1 MALTTVILAAG
12 QGKRMNSDLPKVLQ
26 PLGGRSILSHVL
38 ATASALGS
46 QSINIV
52 YGHGGDL
59 VRKEFE
65 SSTADWTFQAE
76 QLGTGHALKQALPN
90 ISKDHQIL
98 ILFGDVPLITEGSL
112 KNLLKVANQE
122 GGIALLTAELS
133 NPEGYGRV
141 LRNDTNEIIEI
152 VEEKDAT
159 SDQKLIKEINTGLM
173 VVPGEAIH
181 DWTKKL
187 SANNQQGEFY
197 LTDIIS
203 IAVAEGVPVF
213 GEIIENAE
221 EIIGIN
227 DRVQLAQAERIL
239 QRRQAQE
246 MMVQGATLAD
256 PGRFDLRGSLK
267 VGRDVFIDVGAV
279 FLGDVELGN
288 RVCIGPNAI
297 ISDSILGDDCI
308 VQEHCVIEGVKAG
321 TECEIGP
328 FARLRPGT
336 EFDKQVKVGNFVE
349 VKASTVGVG
358 SKMNHLSYLGDTHIG
373 ENTNIGAGAI
383 TCNYDGALKHRTII
397 GNNVFVGSGA
407 MLVAPLEIA
416 DGATIGA
423 GSTITKNIPEKTL
436 AVARSQQSIIK
447 GWKRPRKPS
456 R

>member
-38 ATASALGS
+38 ATASALDS

-65 SSTADWTFQAE
+65 SSTVDWTFQAE

-112 KNLLKVANQE
+112 KKLLKVAIK

-173 VVPGEAIH
+173 VVPAEAIH
-181 DWTKKL
+181 GWIKKL

-203 IAVAEGVPVF
+203 IAVAEGVPVL

-246 MMVQGATLAD
+246 VMIQGATLAD

-288 RVCIGPNAI
+288 RGCIGPNAI
-297 ISDSILGDDCI
+297 ISDTILGDDCI
-308 VQEHCVIEGVKAG
+308 VREHCVIEGVKAG
-321 TECEIGP
+321 TECKIGP
-328 FARLRPGT
+328 YARLRPGT

-349 VKASTVGVG
+349 VKASAVGVG
-358 SKMNHLSYLGDTHIG
+358 SKMNHLSYVGDSHIG
-373 ENTNIGAGAI
+373 ENTNIGAGTI
-383 TCNYDGALKHRTII
+383 TCNYDGVLKHQTII
-397 GNNVFVGSGA
+397 GNKVFVGSGA

-436 AVARSQQSIIK
+436 AVARSKQAIVK
-447 GWKRPRKPS
+447 GWKRPSKPS

>member
-38 ATASALGS
+38 ATASSLGS
-46 QSINIV
+46 KSINIV
-52 YGHGGDL
+52 YGHGGVL

-65 SSTADWTFQAE
+65 SSTVEWTFQAE

-90 ISKDHQIL
+90 IPKDHQVL
-98 ILFGDVPLITEGSL
+98 ILFGDVPLITEASL
-112 KNLLKVANQE
+112 KKLLKAAIK

-141 LRNDTNEIIEI
+141 LRNGTNEIIEI

-173 VVPGEAIH
+173 VVPGEAIRG
-181 DWTKKL
+181 WIKKL

-213 GEIIENAE
+213 DEIVENVE

-227 DRVQLAQAERIL
+227 DRIQLAQAERTL

-246 MMVQGATLAD
+246 MMIQGATLAD
-256 PGRFDLRGSLK
+256 PERFDLRGSLK

-308 VQEHCVIEGVKAG
+308 VREHCVIEGVKAG
-321 TECEIGP
+321 KECEIGP

-358 SKMNHLSYLGDTHIG
+358 SKMNHLSYLGDSHIG
-373 ENTNIGAGAI
+373 ENTNIGAGTI
-383 TCNYDGALKHRTII
+383 TCNYDGALKHQTII
-397 GNNVFVGSGA
+397 GNKVFVGSGA

-436 AVARSQQSIIK
+436 AVARSQQSIVK
-447 GWKRPRKPS
+447 GWKRPSKSS

>member
-65 SSTADWTFQAE
+65 SSTVDWTFQAE

-112 KNLLKVANQE
+112 KKLLKVAIK

-173 VVPGEAIH
+173 VVPAEAIH
-181 DWTKKL
+181 GWIKKL
-187 SANNQQGEFY
+187 SANN
-197 LTDIIS
+197 
-203 IAVAEGVPVF
+203 
-213 GEIIENAE
+213 
-221 EIIGIN
+221 
-227 DRVQLAQAERIL
+227 
-239 QRRQAQE
+239 
-246 MMVQGATLAD
+246 
-256 PGRFDLRGSLK
+256 K
-267 VGRDVFIDVGAV
+267 
-279 FLGDVELGN
+279 
-288 RVCIGPNAI
+288 
-297 ISDSILGDDCI
+297 
-308 VQEHCVIEGVKAG
+308 
-321 TECEIGP
+321 
-328 FARLRPGT
+328 
-336 EFDKQVKVGNFVE
+336 FV
-349 VKASTVGVG
+349 
-358 SKMNHLSYLGDTHIG
+358 
-373 ENTNIGAGAI
+373 
-383 TCNYDGALKHRTII
+383 
-397 GNNVFVGSGA
+397 
-407 MLVAPLEIA
+407 
-416 DGATIGA
+416 
-423 GSTITKNIPEKTL
+423 
-436 AVARSQQSIIK
+436 
-447 GWKRPRKPS
+447 
-456 R
+456 

>member
-38 ATASALGS
+38 ATASSLGS
-46 QSINIV
+46 KSINIV

-65 SSTADWTFQAE
+65 SSAVEWTFQAE

-90 ISKDHQIL
+90 IPKDHQVL
-98 ILFGDVPLITEGSL
+98 ILFGDVPLITEASL
-112 KNLLKVANQE
+112 KKLLKAAIK

-141 LRNDTNEIIEI
+141 LRNGTNEIIEI
-152 VEEKDAT
+152 VEEKDTT

-173 VVPGEAIH
+173 VVPGEAIRG
-181 DWTKKL
+181 WIKKL
-187 SANNQQGEFY
+187 STNNQQGEFY

-213 GEIIENAE
+213 GVIVENVE

-227 DRVQLAQAERIL
+227 DRIQLAQAERTL

-246 MMVQGATLAD
+246 MMIQGATLAD
-256 PGRFDLRGSLK
+256 PERFDLRGSLK

-308 VQEHCVIEGVKAG
+308 VREHCVIEGVKAG
-321 TECEIGP
+321 KECEIGP

-358 SKMNHLSYLGDTHIG
+358 SKMNHLSYLGDSHIG
-373 ENTNIGAGAI
+373 ENTNIGAGTI
-383 TCNYDGALKHRTII
+383 TCNYDGALKHQTII
-397 GNNVFVGSGA
+397 GNKVFVGSGA

-436 AVARSQQSIIK
+436 AVARSQQSIVK
-447 GWKRPRKPS
+447 GWKRPSKSS